1 MFGLQDPQTNECGEL
16 NTTKSTGHHAH
27 RHFAFS
33 KQQVSNFI
41 KHHKSYNRMVGPG
54 VPAEY
59 ARYNQRYNTSTTN
72 ELMKTMHFNPTM
84 GSEKTKFHEHETNMH
99 LLYEKSKPRF
109 EAVNNHD
116 TEIVDKINAMKKPG
130 PHYEKRAE
138 HSSRLRVRRI

>member
-1 MFGLQDPQTNECGEL
+1 MFGLQDPQPNECGEL
-16 NTTKSTGHHAH
+16 NATKSTGHHAH

-41 KHHKSYNRMVGPG
+41 KHHKSYNRSEGNG

-59 ARYNQRYNTSTTN
+59 ARYNQRYNTSTTA
-72 ELMKTMHFNPTM
+72 ELMKTSLFNPTR
-84 GSEKTKFHEHETNMH
+84 GTEKTQFFEHDTNMH
-99 LLYEKSKPRF
+99 LLYPKSRPRF
-109 EAVNNHD
+109 EEVNNRD

-130 PHYEKRAE
+130 PHYEKLAE